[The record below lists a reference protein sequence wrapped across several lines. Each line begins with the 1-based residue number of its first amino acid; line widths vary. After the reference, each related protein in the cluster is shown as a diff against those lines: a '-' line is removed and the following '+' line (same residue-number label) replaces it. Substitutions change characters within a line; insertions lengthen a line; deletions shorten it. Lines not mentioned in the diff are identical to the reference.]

1 MDSSACI
8 IASMRVTLPPSLP
21 LAPLVALFS
30 AEPGVQA
37 VWLFGSRAR
46 GDERPDSD
54 VDVAVLAEG
63 AGAEDP

>member
-1 MDSSACI
+1 MELSACM
-8 IASMRVTLPPSLP
+8 IAAMHVTLPPSLS
-21 LAPLVALFS
+21 LAPLVALFGT
-30 AEPGVQA
+30 EPGVQA
-37 VWLFGSRAR
+37 VWIFGSRAR